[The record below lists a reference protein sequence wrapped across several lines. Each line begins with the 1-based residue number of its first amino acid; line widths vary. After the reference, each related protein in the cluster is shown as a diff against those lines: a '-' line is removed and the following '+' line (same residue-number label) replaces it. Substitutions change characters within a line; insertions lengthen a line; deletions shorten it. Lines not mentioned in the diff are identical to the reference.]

1 VRHRT
6 PLVAVALVVCLA
18 SACTA
23 LEDTQSLRP
32 LLEIVDGDSLRVE
45 IDGEIVSVRLL
56 GINAPEL
63 DDCQGRAAQEAL
75 VDIVGDSAVEVS
87 GQDLDRF
94 GRLLGEVRVRD
105 TDVNAEMVRQ
115 GWALAIH
122 GSGDRL
128 LRAAAQAAS
137 AGLGLWDP
145 TAGDCHQPE
154 GQIEVVKADIN
165 PDGPDDEHLNQELV
179 VLANVGE
186 SAVDLENW
194 ILRDESTGNRLV
206 LPAHELGAG
215 IELTV
220 HTGCGAATATD
231 IYWCSDNPV
240 WSNGGDT
247 VFILGPGGAY
257 VDHLVVKLVSDTC
270 PDIRTGV

>member
-1 VRHRT
+1 MNHSL
-6 PLVAVALVVCLA
+6 PLVAAVFVVCLA
-18 SACTA
+18 GACTA
-23 LEDTQSLRP
+23 SEDTQSVSP
-32 LLEIVDGDSLRVE
+32 LLEIIDGDSLRVE
-45 IDGEIVSVRLL
+45 IDGEVVNVRLV

-63 DDCQGRAAQEAL
+63 NDCQGRAAQEAL

-87 GQDLDRF
+87 GQDLDRY

-105 TDVNAEMVRQ
+105 TDVNGEMVRQ

-128 LRAAAQAAS
+128 LGAAAQAAS

-145 TAGDCHQPE
+145 TAGDCRQPE
-154 GQIEVVKADIN
+154 GQIEVVDADIN
-165 PDGPDDEHLNQELV
+165 PDGPDDGHLNQELV

-186 SAVDLENW
+186 STVDLESW

-206 LPAHELGAG
+206 LPAQELGVG
-215 IELTV
+215 MEVTV

-247 VFILGPGGAY
+247 VLILGPGGAY
-257 VDHLVVKLVSDTC
+257 VDHLVVE
-270 PDIRTGV
+270 